1 MKEAI
6 EIIDKY
12 PYLQKVFKHIIY
24 NSSSNGLP
32 YHNLNHGMTVLKY
45 YYNAIEYYKFND
57 EEGIKNMLIAAL
69 CHDANHSGGK
79 LKDNF
84 NVIKAKTYIR
94 QLSEDCQLEIDFNI
108 TDEILD
114 ATEYPYKIEGKDLT
128 LDQAIIRDAD
138 LMQVY
143 EYNWVHQIIYGL
155 SEELNMD
162 FFDFVDP
169 QINFLNSCEFITD
182 WAKEMKEGRW
192 ETAINHLHL
201 LKKIKDV

>member
-6 EIIDKY
+6 EIINEHV
-12 PYLQKVFKHIIY
+12 YLQKAFKYLIS

-45 YYNAIEYYKFND
+45 VYGGVKYHSITDEDEVKAI
-57 EEGIKNMLIAAL
+57 LIAAL
-69 CHDANHSGGK
+69 CHDADHSGGK

-94 QLSEDCQLEIDFNI
+94 MFSEYYQLDVDFDI
-108 TDEILD
+108 TDEMLD
-114 ATEYPYKIEGKDLT
+114 ATEYPYKIERKDLS
-128 LDQAIIRDAD
+128 LRQAIIRDAD

-143 EYNWVHQIIYGL
+143 EDNWIHQIIYGL

-162 FFDFVDP
+162 FFDLIEL
-169 QINFLNSCEFITD
+169 QIKFLESSETNTEWGKD
-182 WAKEMKEGRW
+182 MKAERW
-192 ETAINHLHL
+192 DKIILNHQF
-201 LKKIKDV
+201 LKNIKDV